1 MLRIKLTHANE
12 HMQKAASC
20 VNLNAI
26 GTKKKSAS
34 SPSNAYYEK
43 SAHTHTLTNP
53 DSDNKIKFYESEKEI
68 EKKTNI

>member
-1 MLRIKLTHANE
+1 
-12 HMQKAASC
+12 MQS
-20 VNLNAI
+20 
-26 GTKKKSAS
+26 GRKKKSAS

-68 EKKTNI
+68 EKKRTYKRSDKTF

>member
-26 GTKKKSAS
+26 GTKKKSVS

-43 SAHTHTLTNP
+43 SAHTHTHSPTLTAT
-53 DSDNKIKFYESEKEI
+53 IKLNFMRV
-68 EKKTNI
+68 KKR